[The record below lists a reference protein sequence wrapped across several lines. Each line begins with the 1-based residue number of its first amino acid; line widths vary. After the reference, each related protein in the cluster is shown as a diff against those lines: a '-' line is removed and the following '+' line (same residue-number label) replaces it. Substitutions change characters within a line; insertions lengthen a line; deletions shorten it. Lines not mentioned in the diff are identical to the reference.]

1 MGMVLAGWL
10 GYDTA
15 LVNTDPETEA
25 LRRQHEDDLAL
36 VTRAAAGDMGAF
48 EDLVRRYRNDV
59 YALSY
64 HFLKNREEAWDTSQE
79 VFIKAH
85 RALGRY
91 RGEASF
97 KTWILRIT
105 ANHCKDQFKKRKLD
119 TVVLDE
125 TIGGGPASPTLGPD
139 RSLEAQELGKAID
152 EAVAALPPKHRMAFV
167 LREYEDMSYQEMAA
181 AMRCSLGTVM
191 SRLHHARKK
200 LQQALLD
207 KGMVEGR

>member
-1 MGMVLAGWL
+1 MGMVLAGCL

-15 LVNTDPETEA
+15 LVNTDITTEA
-25 LRRQHEDDLAL
+25 QDRQHEEDIAL
-36 VTRAAAGDMGAF
+36 VARAAAGDMAAF
-48 EDLVRRYRNDV
+48 EDLVRKYRNDV

-85 RALGRY
+85 RAMARY
-91 RGEASF
+91 RGDASF
-97 KTWILRIT
+97 KTWLLRIT

-119 TVVLDE
+119 TVSLDE
-125 TIGGGPASPTLGPD
+125 TLGTGPATGGLTPD
-139 RSLEAQELGKAID
+139 RAMAAQELGKAID

-167 LREYEDMSYQEMAA
+167 LREYEDLSYQEMAE

>member
-15 LVNTDPETEA
+15 LVNTDTETEA

-36 VTRAAAGDMGAF
+36 VSRAAAGDMVAF

-125 TIGGGPASPTLGPD
+125 TIGGGPASPNLGPD